1 MSMKTQRAF
10 TLTELMIT
18 IAVAAILMA
27 IALPNLRYSIFDNRI
42 TSKTNELIGALNFA
56 RTESITR
63 RRLIQVQPVTL
74 VAGNEWGAGWKIMDG
89 ATLLRI
95 TEYTNDG
102 IVLTATANAQNTLT
116 YTSKGQI
123 QELNP
128 TLLPTINLS
137 VCSQYKTK
145 DYPPGRLIEIGVT
158 GRATVVRN
166 NYAC

>member
-1 MSMKTQRAF
+1 
-10 TLTELMIT
+10 
-18 IAVAAILMA
+18 
-27 IALPNLRYSIFDNRI
+27 
-42 TSKTNELIGALNFA
+42 LNFA

-137 VCSQYKTK
+137 ICSQYKTK